1 MKCCCKIFFG
11 IIILIILYS
20 LFIEPNRLKV
30 NHYVIQ
36 DMQLKGLKIVFA
48 SDFHIKSNQQERLN
62 KIIKLINAEN
72 PDLVLSVGDFVYG
85 HNENKTMSIEN
96 IAKELGKV
104 QSKYG
109 FYTTLGNH
117 DGWYGTERITEALQE
132 NGIVV
137 LENEN
142 VLIQVKDKTLY
153 IAGVEDLMTG
163 NPDIYKAF
171 NKAKTP
177 IIFLTHTPD
186 IFPELSEFAN
196 ITLAGHTHGGQVRFP
211 LLGPICTASKYG
223 DEYSHGL
230 IVLANG
236 NKIITTKGIGTSILP
251 IRFNC
256 VPEIV
261 VIDFE

>member
-1 MKCCCKIFFG
+1 M
-11 IIILIILYS
+11 
-20 LFIEPNRLKV
+20 
-30 NHYVIQ
+30 
-36 DMQLKGLKIVFA
+36 
-48 SDFHIKSNQQERLN
+48 
-62 KIIKLINAEN
+62 INAEN

-153 IAGVEDLMTG
+153 IFGEE
-163 NPDIYKAF
+163 KE
-171 NKAKTP
+171 K
-177 IIFLTHTPD
+177 
-186 IFPELSEFAN
+186 
-196 ITLAGHTHGGQVRFP
+196 
-211 LLGPICTASKYG
+211 
-223 DEYSHGL
+223 
-230 IVLANG
+230 
-236 NKIITTKGIGTSILP
+236 
-251 IRFNC
+251 
-256 VPEIV
+256 
-261 VIDFE
+261 